1 MKPATGGMAAH
12 SQPSRM
18 EAALK
23 QELRRLQRRALLGG
37 VASPSERER
46 MTQIRN
52 TLKRMDAERFAARE
66 PAPRS
71 G

>member
-1 MKPATGGMAAH
+1 
-12 SQPSRM
+12 M

-52 TLKRMDAERFAARE
+52 TLKRLDADRFAARE

-71 G
+71 R